1 MSTKRLAVNG
11 MLSAMCAVLGYLAL
25 DMGNLKIT
33 FETLPIFAGA
43 LLFGP
48 WDGLLIGGIGT
59 LVYQLLRY
67 GVTVTTPLWILPYV
81 LGGLLVGLYAERK
94 DFQLRR
100 RQVLP
105 CVLFNELLIT
115 VLNTG
120 VIYID
125 SRIFGYYSPAYVF
138 GSLGIRLAIC
148 VTKSIAIG
156 LILPPIL
163 RAVEK
168 VLHLERGWAQ

>member
-48 WDGLLIGGIGT
+48 WDGLVIGGVGT
-59 LVYQLLRY
+59 TVYQLLRY

-81 LGGLLVGLYAERK
+81 LSGLLVGLYAQK
-94 DFQLRR
+94 KGFQLN
-100 RQVLP
+100 RQQILL
-105 CVLFNELLIT
+105 CILSNELLIT

-120 VIYID
+120 VIYVD

-138 GSLGIRLAIC
+138 GSLGVRLVIC
-148 VTKSIAIG
+148 VAKSIAIG

-163 RAVEK
+163 RAAENA
-168 VLHLERGWAQ
+168 LHIERGWDS

>member
-48 WDGLLIGGIGT
+48 WDGLVIGGVGT

-81 LGGLLVGLYAERK
+81 LGGLLVGLYARKK
-94 DFQLRR
+94 DFQWNR
-100 RQVLP
+100 RQVLL

-138 GSLGIRLAIC
+138 GSLAVRLAIC
-148 VTKSIAIG
+148 VAKSIVIG

-168 VLHLERGWAQ
+168 ALHLERGWAQ